1 MQGAGPHPAAHSVLP
16 FKSLF
21 VTHIVLYQ
29 VIHSPRPRS
38 SDFLNSE
45 AHAQFKRTIT
55 PEHPG
60 ARARPLQKAA
70 TGATFVLL

>member
-1 MQGAGPHPAAHSVLP
+1 MQGAGPHPAAHNVLR

-21 VTHIVLYQ
+21 VTHIVPYQ
-29 VIHSPRPRS
+29 VINSPRPRS

-45 AHAQFKRTIT
+45 AHAQFKKMTT

-60 ARARPLQKAA
+60 ACAGPRQKAA